1 MDLRFLET
9 AKAEFWEA
17 VGHYEQERGGLGAEF
32 AREVSKALDRIVC
45 IRIRGVLC
53 RSGRDNVEL
62 IDFLMQSSIK

>member
-1 MDLRFLET
+1 MPNLLVRSLRRST
-9 AKAEFWEA
+9 
-17 VGHYEQERGGLGAEF
+17 GLC
-32 AREVSKALDRIVC
+32 C